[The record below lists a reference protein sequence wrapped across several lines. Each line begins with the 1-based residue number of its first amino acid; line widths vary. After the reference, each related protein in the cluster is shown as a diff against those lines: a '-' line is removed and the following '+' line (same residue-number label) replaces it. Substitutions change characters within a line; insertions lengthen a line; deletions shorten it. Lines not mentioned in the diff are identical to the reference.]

1 MFGVAYIPHFE
12 LQAAL
17 REHPDWRD
25 IPIGLLDEAP
35 SGTTKARK
43 CQIIQANR
51 EAQQSGVSEGMTAP
65 QGQARC
71 SRIRLLTRAP
81 VQERIAQDILLQWN
95 ANITP
100 NIESTR
106 SGVCTVNLRGTSYDK
121 GLEERWAHACIKALT
136 SLQLRPQIGI
146 ANTPDLALLAAQSAH
161 TIQKL
166 STQPDIIQEFLSPF
180 PISALG
186 SDPEILSILQR
197 WGIKN
202 VGTLVKLPKQE
213 VVRRLGK
220 ECLPIWERAQ
230 GKANRPLHH
239 FQPSC
244 ILTESTEL
252 EQAIE
257 RLEALIFILN
267 RFLDQLTARLENL
280 YRVAASMTLDLRFD
294 DGTSHHKNFRIPEPT
309 RESQRLFRM
318 LFTYLENLRSP
329 SPIIGLSLSISPT
342 RSTHVQLSLFETN
355 LRDPNR
361 FTETLSQLEAILG
374 PNRVG
379 TPVPTAS
386 HRPDSF
392 QLEPFSTSK
401 PREETSPDTQPPM
414 DGLPLRR
421 FRPPKPAHITLA
433 QSTHAEQRMRIHFE
447 NQPAVS
453 GKMQG
458 PWKNSGHWWD
468 QDQWDRQEW
477 DVELATGGLYR
488 IAYEADQWLV
498 DGIYD

>member
-17 REHPDWRD
+17 REHPDWD
-25 IPIGLLDEAP
+25 KVPVGLLDEAP
-35 SGTTKARK
+35 TGNTKARK
-43 CQIIQANR
+43 CQIIQANQ
-51 EAQQSGVSEGMTAP
+51 EAQQSGVCEGMTAP
-65 QGQARC
+65 QALARC
-71 SRIRLLTRAP
+71 SQIQLLTRAP

-95 ANITP
+95 ASLTP

-106 SGVCTVNLRGTSYDK
+106 PGVCTMNLRGTSYDK

-136 SLQLRPQIGI
+136 SLQLHPQIGI
-146 ANTPDLALLAAQSAH
+146 ANTPDLALLAAHSARP
-161 TIQKL
+161 IQKVA
-166 STQPDIIQEFLSPF
+166 SQPDAIQKFLAPF

-186 SDPEILSILQR
+186 THEDILNILNR
-197 WGIKN
+197 WGIKT
-202 VGTLVKLPKQE
+202 VRDLVQLPKQE

-220 ECLPIWERAQ
+220 ECLPVWERAQ

-244 ILTESTEL
+244 ILTESTDL
-252 EQAIE
+252 EQPIE

-294 DGTSHHKNFRIPEPT
+294 DGTSHHQNFRIPEPT
-309 RESQRLFRM
+309 RDSQRLFRM
-318 LFTYLENLRSP
+318 LFTYLENFRSP
-329 SPIIGLSLSISPT
+329 SPIVGLSLSISPT

-361 FTETLSQLEAILG
+361 FTETLSRLEALLG

-392 QLEPFSTSK
+392 QLEPFSTTEPHQAPSTENK
-401 PREETSPDTQPPM
+401 PPM
-414 DGLPLRR
+414 EGLPLRR
-421 FRPPKPAHITLA
+421 FRPPKPARITLTN
-433 QSTHAEQRMRIHFE
+433 STHAEQRMRIHFA
-447 NQPAVS
+447 NQQTLS
-453 GKMQG
+453 CKLSG

-468 QDQWDRQEW
+468 QDRWDRQEW
-477 DVELATGGLYR
+477 DVELDSGGLYR
-488 IAYEADQWLV
+488 IAYEANQWLI